1 MQISYS
7 VKEGFIMSVLFI
19 DTDGELRFDLADEI
33 TTNVI
38 RMPYTLNGTEY
49 FDDGGREINYL
60 DFFKALREGGTSS
73 TAALNSTDYI
83 RYFEPYFAKGEEI
96 LYISFGSNFSGTFSF
111 METAIKELSEKYPA
125 AKFTRFDTGSISM
138 GCGYMQYY
146 GGKKFI
152 ENGGN
157 VEETV
162 KYLEQ
167 LKYNVF
173 TMFVVDDLNHLK
185 KGGRISPATA
195 VIGSI
200 LGIKPVLKITDECKI
215 EKVDTVKGS
224 KKVISYLLEQFRQH
238 HDDCENYD
246 VWILQAD
253 KEADAEVLKKSVLEI
268 EPNAN
273 VHIQLVGPVIGTHC
287 GPGTLSIIF
296 HSPTR

>member
-1 MQISYS
+1 
-7 VKEGFIMSVLFI
+7 MSVLFI

-33 TTNVI
+33 TANVI

-49 FDDGGREINYL
+49 LDDGGREINYS

-73 TAALNSTDYI
+73 TAALNSMDYV
-83 RYFEPYFAKGEEI
+83 RYFEPFFAKGEDI
-96 LYISFGSNFSGTFSF
+96 LYISFGENYSATFGF
-111 METAIKELSEKYPA
+111 MDTAVKELSEKYPD

-138 GCGYMQYY
+138 GCGFMQYY

-157 VEETV
+157 VQETV
-162 KYLEQ
+162 EYLEK
-167 LKYNVF
+167 LKWNVF
-173 TMFVVDDLNHLK
+173 TMFIVDDLNHLK
-185 KGGRISPATA
+185 KGGRVSPATA

-200 LGIKPVLKITDECKI
+200 LGIKPVLKITDACKI

-224 KKVISYLLEQFRQH
+224 KKVISYLLDQFKQH
-238 HDDCENYD
+238 CDDCENYD

-253 KEADAEVLKKSVLEI
+253 KEADAEALKKGILEAK
-268 EPNAN
+268 PNAN

-287 GPGTLSIIF
+287 GPGTLSVIC
-296 HSPTR
+296 HSEKR